1 MSTGNLVRDD
11 SKPAE
16 GEQAGGWGREIYAL
30 TERLFP
36 LHRSITGDGVRR
48 TLQIM
53 GEYVPLSISEVPTGT
68 PVFDWEIP
76 KEWTVREAF
85 ISDSHGRHVV
95 DLRNNNLH
103 IVGYSMPIRATMPLQ
118 ELLPHLH
125 TLPDRP
131 ESIPYL
137 NSYWKEYWGFCLSH
151 NTKLGMASG
160 DYDVVIDS
168 SLEDGHLSY
177 GEYLIPGDSS
187 EEVLLFSHTC
197 HPSLGNDNCSGLAV
211 TTVLARLL
219 ASRSLRYSYRFLWA
233 PSTIGSLAWLSRN
246 PEATSRVRHGL
257 VLTGF
262 GDPGAFTYK
271 QSRSGDA
278 LIDRVVPLVLDG
290 FGPGSRIEP
299 FSVYGYDERQFCSP
313 GFNLAV
319 GRLSRTPYGQYPQY
333 HTSDDN
339 LTFISPRQLGEA
351 LAVLVEIIDALE
363 CSERRYLNTS
373 PYGEP
378 RLGKRG
384 LFRPI
389 GGSGLSRL
397 EEARL
402 WALNLADGGHSVLD
416 MAGRSRMDFGTL
428 RTAIG
433 ELTACG
439 LLREIADADASPSP
453 P

>member
-1 MSTGNLVRDD
+1 MSTEDLVRDD
-11 SKPAE
+11 SAPAE
-16 GEQAGGWGREIYAL
+16 VQEIATWGCEIYAL
-30 TERLFP
+30 VEQLLP
-36 LHRSITGDGVRR
+36 LHRSITGDGVRQ
-48 TLQIM
+48 TLRLM
-53 GEYVPLSISEVPTGT
+53 GEYVPLRISEVPTGT

-76 KEWTVREAF
+76 KEWKVSEAY
-85 ISDSHGRHVV
+85 ISDSCGRRIV
-95 DLRNNNLH
+95 DLRDNNLH
-103 IVGYSMPIRATMPLQ
+103 LVGYSTPVRATMPLQ
-118 ELLPHLH
+118 ELQTHLH

-131 ESIPYL
+131 DSIPYL

-151 NTKLGMASG
+151 NIKQAMAAG
-160 DYDVVIDS
+160 DYEVVIDS
-168 SLEDGHLSY
+168 SLENGHLTY
-177 GEYLIPGDSS
+177 GEYLIPGKSS

-197 HPSLGNDNCSGLAV
+197 HPSLCNDNCSGLAV
-211 TTVLARLL
+211 TTLLARAL
-219 ASRSLRYSYRFLWA
+219 ASRSLRYSCRFLWA

-246 PEATSRVRHGL
+246 AEAVGRIRHGL

-271 QSRSGDA
+271 RSRGGDA
-278 LIDRVVPLVLDG
+278 RIDRVVPLVLDG

-319 GRLSRTPYGQYPQY
+319 GRLSRTPYGQYPEY

-339 LTFISPRQLGEA
+339 LAFIRPRQLGES
-351 LAVLVEIIDALE
+351 LAVLLEIIDALE
-363 CSERRYLNTS
+363 CSDQRYLNTS

-389 GGSGLSRL
+389 GGTALSRL

-402 WALNLADGGHSVLD
+402 WALNLADGSHSVLD
-416 MAGRSRMDFGTL
+416 MAERSRMDFRTL

-439 LLREIADADASPSP
+439 LLQKIAEPDPSLP
-453 P
+453 PR

>member
-1 MSTGNLVRDD
+1 MSTEHLVRDD
-11 SKPAE
+11 SMTVDGEE
-16 GEQAGGWGREIYAL
+16 GDGCGRAIYAL
-30 TERLFP
+30 IERLFP
-36 LHRSITGDGVRR
+36 LHRSITGDGVRQ
-48 TLQIM
+48 TLRLM
-53 GEYVPLSISEVPTGT
+53 GEYVPLQMSEVPTGT
-68 PVFDWEIP
+68 AVFDWEIP

-85 ISDSHGRHVV
+85 ISDSHGRRIV
-95 DLRNNNLH
+95 DLRNSNLH
-103 IVGYSMPIRATMPLQ
+103 VVGYSTPVRATMPRHAL
-118 ELLPHLH
+118 EPHLH
-125 TLPDRP
+125 SRPDRP
-131 ESIPYL
+131 DSIPYL

-151 NTKLGMASG
+151 NTRLAMAEG
-160 DYDVVIDS
+160 DYQVVIDS
-168 SLEDGHLSY
+168 SLEDGHLTY
-177 GEYLIPGDSS
+177 GEYLIPGESS

-197 HPSLGNDNCSGLAV
+197 HPSLCNDNCSGLAV
-211 TTVLARLL
+211 TTLLAREL

-246 PEATSRVRHGL
+246 AEAVGRIRHGL

-271 QSRSGDA
+271 QTRSGDA
-278 LIDRVVPLVLDG
+278 QLDRIVPLVLDG
-290 FGPGSRIEP
+290 FGPGSRVEP

-339 LTFISPRQLGEA
+339 LAFISPRQLGEA
-351 LAVLVEIIDALE
+351 MAVLMEIIDAVE
-363 CSERRYLNTS
+363 CGERRYLNTS

-389 GGSGLSRL
+389 GGAGLSRL

-402 WALNLADGGHSVLD
+402 WALNLADGRHSVLD
-416 MAGRSRMDFGTL
+416 MAERSRMDFKTL

-433 ELTACG
+433 ELAACG
-439 LLREIADADASPSP
+439 LLEEITEADPSLP
-453 P
+453 PR